1 MSRIG
6 LAAVASVAVTA
17 VFALVGF
24 HITPAATTAS
34 SPPSVATEEPGSAT
48 AQPGGGADA
57 ALPVKVKRSSGASSS
72 TEPLQQSAA
81 TKTES
86 LAVAAASQPGV
97 SSPSLPGQA
106 GSPAKSA
113 SASASSSA
121 PSANGTLAVT
131 PDRLDLG
138 RSTSGQLTLTAMNG
152 PVSWSADTSSTL
164 VTLNS
169 QQGTLQAGQSVTLTV
184 SVTPGSG
191 DEFVFVY
198 SSPLTSG
205 ATASPSAAPSASQ
218 AVEVTW
224 MTTRPRGP
232 RPSPSPSGSSSP
244 SSVPLPVPVGIGR
257 PVLRS
262 RRFLT
267 GQAPQ
272 QPHPHHRR
280 ADPNI

>member
-1 MSRIG
+1 M
-6 LAAVASVAVTA
+6 ASVAVTA

-24 HITPAATTAS
+24 HVTPSASTAS
-34 SPPSVATEEPGSAT
+34 NPPSVAAEGPGSAS
-48 AQPGGGADA
+48 APPGVGAVA
-57 ALPVKVKRSSGASSS
+57 ALPVKVKRSSGAPSS

-86 LAVAAASQPGV
+86 LAVAAASQPGT

-106 GSPAKSA
+106 VSPAKSA
-113 SASASSSA
+113 SASASSST

-138 RSTSGQLTLTAMNG
+138 RSTTGQLTLTAVNG

-169 QQGTLQAGQSVTLTV
+169 QQGTLQAGQSVTLTA
-184 SVTPGSG
+184 SVTRGAG

-198 SSPLTSG
+198 SSPMTSG
-205 ATASPSAAPSASQ
+205 APAAPSAAPSASQ

-224 MTTRPRGP
+224 TTGWPRGP
-232 RPSPSPSGSSSP
+232 RPSPSPSDSSSP
-244 SSVPLPVPVGIGR
+244 SSSLSASAAPSS
-257 PVLRS
+257 VLGGS
-262 RRFLT
+262 
-267 GQAPQ
+267 
-272 QPHPHHRR
+272 
-280 ADPNI
+280 